1 MLKKKKRESCATPF
15 CVNESN
21 YNQKWMP
28 LVAKHCLEKKKNKV
42 LDTQRV
48 KKKKKRKPEVTVV
61 IIIIMRK
68 DEKTLRYPVGKNERS
83 EELYLNKHRY
93 IYICVCIYM

>member
-48 KKKKKRKPEVTVV
+48 KKKKEEETGSNSSNNNNNEEGRKNS
-61 IIIIMRK
+61 
-68 DEKTLRYPVGKNERS
+68 TLS
-83 EELYLNKHRY
+83 SW
-93 IYICVCIYM
+93 